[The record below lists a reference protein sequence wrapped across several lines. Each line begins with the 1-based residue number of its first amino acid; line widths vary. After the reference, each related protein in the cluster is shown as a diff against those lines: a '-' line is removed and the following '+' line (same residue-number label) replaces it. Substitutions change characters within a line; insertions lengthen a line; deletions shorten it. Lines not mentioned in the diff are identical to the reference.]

1 VHSNDILFISL
12 ILFTCAIYCSY
23 EHWDARN
30 LDVIYPVYDSIECLC
45 VRGVFLPQLIEE
57 LHIVGRTSFLDDPHG
72 SLWAILDRANIE
84 VGIVTRIV
92 DNSVENGRSLSMDRL
107 LICLKAILLLLARYH
122 PELHNV
128 TPIYT
133 LCDILRKGVS
143 AVSFGL
149 TDLKKFYSNTEDVRK
164 DTEQD
169 TVHSWINLILEIL
182 QLRLSGPI
190 SRGDWG
196 DFVSAGGADSLCMI
210 LTSSLE
216 SYSNSSFTRESNSE
230 KISKTMSMVQQ
241 EVISSDEDS
250 GKKEDIL
257 NLECFQQKKEQ
268 TLELAAQLLQNLV
281 FSSCS
286 QYGRVNFV
294 FFKCYRLFSIMISIF
309 SFISRF
315 I

>member
-1 VHSNDILFISL
+1 V
-12 ILFTCAIYCSY
+12 
-23 EHWDARN
+23 
-30 LDVIYPVYDSIECLC
+30 VYPVYDSIGCLC

-57 LHIVGRTSFLDDPHG
+57 LHSVGRTSFLDDPHG

-84 VGIVTRIV
+84 VGAVTRAV
-92 DNSVENGRSLSMDRL
+92 DNSNKNDGQATKRGLSMDRL

-128 TPIYT
+128 TPIFT

-143 AVSFGL
+143 AMSFGL
-149 TDLKKFYSNTEDVRK
+149 MHLKKFHSHTDDVRK
-164 DTEQD
+164 DTEQNNIF
-169 TVHSWINLILEIL
+169 SWINLILEIL

-216 SYSNSSFTRESNSE
+216 SYSNSSFPEGFNSE
-230 KISKTMSMVQQ
+230 KEGKTISVVQK
-241 EVISSDEDS
+241 EVISRDEVS
-250 GKKEDIL
+250 ENKEDIESL
-257 NLECFQQKKEQ
+257 KNFQQKKEQ

-286 QYGRVNFV
+286 QYGRVHIV
-294 FFKCYRLFSIMISIF
+294 YSIVIDYSL
-309 SFISRF
+309 S
-315 I
+315 